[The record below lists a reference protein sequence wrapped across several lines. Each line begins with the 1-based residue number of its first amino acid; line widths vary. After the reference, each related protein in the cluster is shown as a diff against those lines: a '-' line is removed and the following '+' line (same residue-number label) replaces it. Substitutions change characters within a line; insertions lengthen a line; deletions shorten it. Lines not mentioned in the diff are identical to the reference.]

1 MSTRPPPPKSVR
13 IALAMFWGA
22 WALSGVLIVVN
33 YMLLKDYPTA
43 ASATLASFIPLL
55 VQAGV
60 LYFLGRGSNVARIAL
75 AILLVL
81 AAPGML
87 FATKLMTKLI
97 SNLSLVSA
105 VLSVVGYLIRV
116 AAIAIMLF
124 ETDARRWFKPPKTP
138 PAEPAAST

>member
-55 VQAGV
+55 VQAAV

-81 AAPGML
+81 AAPGMY
-87 FATKLMTKLI
+87 FATKLI

-105 VLSVVGYLIRV
+105 ALSVVGYLIRV
-116 AAIAIMLF
+116 AAIGIMLF
-124 ETDARRWFKPPKTP
+124 EPDARRWFKPPKAP

>member
-1 MSTRPPPPKSVR
+1 MASTRPLPPPKSVR

-55 VQAGV
+55 VQAAV

-81 AAPGML
+81 TAPGMY
-87 FATKLMTKLI
+87 FATKLI

-105 VLSVVGYLIRV
+105 ALSVVGYLIRV
-116 AAIAIMLF
+116 AAIGIMLF
-124 ETDARRWFKPPKTP
+124 EPDARRWFKPPKTP

>member
-1 MSTRPPPPKSVR
+1 MASTRPLPPPKSVR

-87 FATKLMTKLI
+87 FATKLI

-124 ETDARRWFKPPKTP
+124 EPDARRWFKPPKTP

>member
-1 MSTRPPPPKSVR
+1 MASTRPLPPPKSVR

-55 VQAGV
+55 VQAAV

-81 AAPGML
+81 AAPGMY
-87 FATKLMTKLI
+87 FATKLI

-105 VLSVVGYLIRV
+105 ALSVVGYLIRV
-116 AAIAIMLF
+116 AAIGIMLF
-124 ETDARRWFKPPKTP
+124 EPDARRWFKPPKTP